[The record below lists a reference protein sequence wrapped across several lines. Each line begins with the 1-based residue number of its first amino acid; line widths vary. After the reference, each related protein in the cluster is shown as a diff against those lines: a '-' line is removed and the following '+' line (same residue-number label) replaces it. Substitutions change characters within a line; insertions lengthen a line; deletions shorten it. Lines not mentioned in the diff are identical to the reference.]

1 MTMLSRLR
9 EKRTGNLATAI
20 PAISAIQPK
29 GEGVTVARIATV
41 AVANPTEEK
50 TSLPAKVRPGDT
62 ATASRWWRI
71 HYPDR
76 VVEVSFNP
84 EATHAEVILEWY
96 PDAVAAEPFTQ
107 NPKPESEFE
116 SAPSETGQEIVQ
128 KAVALASEVPDVPRG
143 IFVDEYS
150 DLENVVLF
158 VADLAIRQTFQMLVP
173 REKYDPLALLVLVEN
188 LQDGTRIRWSG
199 EGPMRLPHW
208 PSGESVAAS
217 GPHACT
223 CPACSN

>member
-1 MTMLSRLR
+1 MGAFDLIQELR
-9 EKRTGNLATAI
+9 GAGVIVRADGGELDVSPADLLTDENIKALKRHKLEILA
-20 PAISAIQPK
+20 
-29 GEGVTVARIATV
+29 
-41 AVANPTEEK
+41 
-50 TSLPAKVRPGDT
+50 LLKVGAGDT

>member
-1 MTMLSRLR
+1 M
-9 EKRTGNLATAI
+9 NPVQIIHQATA
-20 PAISAIQPK
+20 
-29 GEGVTVARIATV
+29 EGVSLALSPAGTIKATGDRAAVDRWLTVIREHK
-41 AVANPTEEK
+41 TEIIEA
-50 TSLPAKVRPGDT
+50 LKVGAGDT

-71 HYPDR
+71 HHPDR

-84 EATHAEVILEWY
+84 EATHAEILEWH
-96 PDAVAAEPFTQ
+96 PGAVAAEPFTQ

-128 KAVALASEVPDVPRG
+128 KAIALASEVPDVPRG

-158 VADLAIRQTFQMLVP
+158 VADLAIRQTFQILIS

-223 CPACSN
+223 CPACSD

>member
-1 MTMLSRLR
+1 MWFDPAFITKS
-9 EKRTGNLATAI
+9 KSSPLATSATSATFQ
-20 PAISAIQPK
+20 PASDCD
-29 GEGVTVARIATV
+29 
-41 AVANPTEEK
+41 
-50 TSLPAKVRPGDT
+50 LPESRKAAKV
-62 ATASRWWRI
+62 ATPQVSENCS
-71 HYPDR
+71 PDM
-76 VVEVSFNP
+76 E
-84 EATHAEVILEWY
+84 
-96 PDAVAAEPFTQ
+96 
-107 NPKPESEFE
+107 
-116 SAPSETGQEIVQ
+116 QEIVQ

-158 VADLAIRQTFQMLVP
+158 VADLAIRQTFQILIP

-188 LQDGTRIRWSG
+188 LRDGTRIRWSG